1 MPSTYDP
8 LLRLELQAVGE
19 NATTWGTKTNNN
31 LELLAQAISGVID
44 VPLTGTSYT
53 LTTNNGSSDQAR
65 NAVLNFTGTLAANCD
80 VIVPSVD
87 KPYIVRN
94 STSGGYSVVVK
105 TSAGSGVTVSPG
117 STQLIYCDSTNV
129 QGPVGGP
136 PTGSMMEFA
145 GASAPS
151 GWLLCDGAAVSRT
164 LYAALFVVLGTTYG
178 AGDGSTTFNLPDR
191 RDKFSVGAG
200 STYARGSTGGATTT
214 SSAGS
219 HSHTG
224 NTGSTTLTTAQIPAH
239 NHTITDPGHAHGLA
253 GNNGGTTGLI
263 KTYNIASD
271 FAYDLQAGGTNLINT
286 PAATTGITINNTG
299 GGTGHDHT
307 ISSDGAHT
315 HTVTPPYV
323 ASNVII
329 KT

>member
-8 LLRLELQAVGE
+8 LLRLELQATGE

-65 NAVLNFTGTLAANCD
+65 NAVLNFTGTLAANCN

-105 TSAGSGVTVSPG
+105 TSAGSGVAVAPG
-117 STQLIYCDSTNV
+117 SVQLIYCDSTNV

-164 LYAALFVVLGTTYG
+164 LYAALFVVLGTAYG
-178 AGDGSTTFNLPDR
+178 VGDGSTTFNLPDR
-191 RDKFSVGAG
+191 RDRFGVGAG
-200 STYARGSTGGATTT
+200 GTYPLASTGGGTTT
-214 SSAGS
+214 SSAGA

-224 NTGSTTLTTAQIPAH
+224 ATGSTILTEAQIPAH
-239 NHTITDPGHAHGLA
+239 NHTITDPGHIHQQLTDQSD
-253 GNNGGTTGLI
+253 GT
-263 KTYNIASD
+263 D
-271 FAYDLQAGGTNLINT
+271 AGGPFSVRYGAPSFWENSFTASAI
-286 PAATTGITINNTG
+286 TGITINSTG

-315 HTVTPPYV
+315 HTVTPPYL